1 MSLSDADI
9 MARVQAGDREVFGVL
24 VRRYAVKLL
33 RVADSKLGDA
43 ALAEDLVQ
51 ETFLSA
57 YRARASYNPRFAV
70 STWLWTILLN
80 LCRRHWQ
87 RTRRRSV
94 SLWEQWNAECPEPS
108 DDEAPSPLSLLI
120 AGEDRRRLHEMLAQL
135 PEPQADALRLRF
147 FGGLAFEEI
156 AATMECSLSGA
167 KRRVKTGLERLSNHI
182 RSLEQTD
189 ASAPPLRQE
198 DQRQ

>member
-1 MSLSDADI
+1 MLLSDADI
-9 MARVQAGDREVFGVL
+9 MARVQAGDREAFGLL
-24 VRRYAVKLL
+24 VSRYASRLL
-33 RVADSKLGDA
+33 RFADSKLQNAD
-43 ALAEDLVQ
+43 LAEDLVQ

-57 YRARASYNPRFAV
+57 YRARGSYDARFAF

-87 RTRRRSV
+87 RTRRRPV
-94 SLWEQWNAECPEPS
+94 SLWEQWDAACAEPPDQQTPS
-108 DDEAPSPLSLLI
+108 ALSLLI
-120 AGEDRRRLHEMLAQL
+120 AGEDRHRLHALLEEL

-147 FGGLAFEEI
+147 FGGLAYEEI

-182 RSLEQTD
+182 RSLEPTD
-189 ASAPPLRQE
+189 ADAAALRQE
-198 DQRQ
+198 DR